1 MRRTI
6 LILLALLAALLT
18 LAAVQYVRRP
28 DSSLAPLY
36 DTYRHHPGL
45 RTALIYDYPVD
56 DSTTV
61 DMLLLTSSDSAWPL
75 FQQELDLMPLPPHV
89 QKLIEEKRI
98 NPLEFHMAPI
108 GHPEVMLSSV
118 SGNAMPDFAAGKA
131 DSLLLVV
138 VERSMQRVSII
149 EIDSFNKLKAVT
161 KHRIEEKYPN
171 NIKTSIS

>member
-61 DMLLLTSSDSAWPL
+61 DMLLLTASDSAAWQWMTREFNIRKPSPA
-75 FQQELDLMPLPPHV
+75 QQRRIDNGNNVCRIYHA
-89 QKLIEEKRI
+89 EKT
-98 NPLEFHMAPI
+98 NPRERCAFVP
-108 GHPEVMLSSV
+108 GES
-118 SGNAMPDFAAGKA
+118 N
-131 DSLLLVV
+131 LVV
-138 VERSMQRVSII
+138 VSLNMKTVSIFDI
-149 EIDSFNKLKAVT
+149 ETAQQKSAIIKKQVQDLKVNNLQT
-161 KHRIEEKYPN
+161 KQT
-171 NIKTSIS
+171 IK